1 MRKSEIPS
9 LAGEDGYAMSNL
21 SESAPAETPVG
32 EFSKSVAQRGV
43 LVADGSRCKRG
54 VRTVVRCSRSSIK
67 SRNHALK
74 PPVLF
79 GFHPLFSGAY

>member
-32 EFSKSVAQRGV
+32 EFSKSVAQR
-43 LVADGSRCKRG
+43 RCVGCGRI
-54 VRTVVRCSRSSIK
+54 TMQARCPDCGQMLPLINKVPQPHAQAAGTLRLSST
-67 SRNHALK
+67 L
-74 PPVLF
+74 
-79 GFHPLFSGAY
+79 